1 MRTWEEDSE
10 LPQEASAPP
19 PGVNSACDLTST
31 TENQRGKWISHHL
44 TQIGNRRAWIPI
56 TFAAL
61 HDRCILLSAPDAC
74 SFTKVW

>member
-44 TQIGNRRAWIPI
+44 TQIGNQRAWIPV